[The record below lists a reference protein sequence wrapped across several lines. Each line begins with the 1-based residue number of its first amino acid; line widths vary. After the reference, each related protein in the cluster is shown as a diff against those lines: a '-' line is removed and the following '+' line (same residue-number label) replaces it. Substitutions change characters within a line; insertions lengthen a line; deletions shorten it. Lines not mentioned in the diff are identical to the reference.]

1 MVKISFSGISGSGKT
16 SLQNEVRKILSLKY
30 RVASVD
36 EINARNPYD
45 ADKKS
50 SFISQFFYIST
61 QINEENI
68 QASNPVD
75 YLLCDRSVF
84 DQWIYWKDYL
94 MSKEMNPSLEE
105 KNKLLEHL
113 YRFWVKTYDLIFL
126 VRLDEQYLDSREF
139 NKEFRKIDRDYIS
152 KMEKLYLDIAGDD
165 RLKMVEI
172 WNNKSVDESAHEII
186 GTISDFQPPAGSA
199 G

>member
-50 SFISQFFYIST
+50 SFVSQFFCISN
-61 QINEENI
+61 QMNEENI
-68 QASNPVD
+68 QAMSPVD

-84 DQWIYWKDYL
+84 DQWVYWKNYL
-94 MSKEMNPSLEE
+94 MNKELTSFLEE
-105 KNKLLEHL
+105 KNKLMEHL
-113 YRFWVKTYDLIFL
+113 YRFWIKTYNLIFL
-126 VRLDEQYLDSREF
+126 IRLDEQYLDSREF
-139 NKEFRKIDRDYIS
+139 NKEFRKVDRDYIS

-165 RLKMVEI
+165 QLKMVEI

-186 GTISDFQPPAGSA
+186 ETISDFRPPAGSA